1 MLVNFNY
8 YSSGVKPESENINS
22 FNSTKVVDVYYK
34 NDYGFLLII
43 KFNLIGT
50 LNSPTYDRLI
60 FSFTKIKVDSWLT
73 FSSSSV
79 FSEFYKYLGKCSNLV

>member
-1 MLVNFNY
+1 MVVNFNY
-8 YSSGVKPESENINS
+8 YSSGVKPDSENINS
-22 FNSTKVVDVYYK
+22 FNSINVVDEYYK

-43 KFNLIGT
+43 KFILIGT

-79 FSEFYKYLGKCSNLV
+79 FSEFYKNLGKCNNLV